1 MSAFRAYC
9 PRRERFEDSREANE
23 DKKREMIAII
33 DYGMGNLRSVQ
44 AGLEHVGQEA
54 FVTDDPQKIAD
65 APAVVLPGVG
75 AFGDAIARLR
85 ETGLGDA
92 FCKAVQSGKPC
103 LGICLG
109 LQLLFSTSD
118 EGGSYDGLG
127 IVPGRVTRFINQLK
141 VPHMGWNQIE
151 IKKPDMPIFRDIPD
165 KSYVY
170 FVHSYY
176 VAPEDESFIAA
187 TTNYGI
193 DFTSM
198 IAKDN
203 LIATQFHPEKSQ
215 NIGLQMLRNF
225 GSIVDG

>member
-1 MSAFRAYC
+1 
-9 PRRERFEDSREANE
+9 
-23 DKKREMIAII
+23 MIAII

-44 AGLEHVGQEA
+44 AGLEFVGQEA
-54 FVTDDPQKIAD
+54 FVTDDPQKVAD

-75 AFGDAIARLR
+75 AFGDAITRLER
-85 ETGLGDA
+85 TGLGDA

-109 LQLLFSTSD
+109 LQLLFSKSD

-127 IVPGRVTRFINQLK
+127 IIPGRVTRFSNQLK

-151 IKKPDMPIFRDIPD
+151 IKKPDMLIFRDIPD
-165 KSYVY
+165 SSYVY

-176 VAPEDESFIAA
+176 VDPEDESFIAT

-193 DFTSM
+193 NFTSM

-203 LIATQFHPEKSQ
+203 LFATQFHPEKSQ
-215 NIGLQMLRNF
+215 KIGLQMLRNF
-225 GSIVDG
+225 GSIVGNR

>member
-1 MSAFRAYC
+1 
-9 PRRERFEDSREANE
+9 
-23 DKKREMIAII
+23 MIAII

-44 AGLEHVGQEA
+44 AGLEFVGQEA
-54 FVTDDPQKIAD
+54 FVTDDPQKVAN

-75 AFGDAIARLR
+75 AFGDAITRLER
-85 ETGLGDA
+85 TGLGDA

-109 LQLLFSTSD
+109 LQLLFSKSE

-127 IVPGRVTRFINQLK
+127 IIPGRVTLFSNQLK

-151 IKKPDMPIFRDIPD
+151 IKKPDMLIFRDIPD
-165 KSYVY
+165 SSYVY

-176 VAPEDESFIAA
+176 VDPEDESFIAT

-203 LIATQFHPEKSQ
+203 LFATQFHPEKSQ
-215 NIGLQMLRNF
+215 KIGLQMLRNF
-225 GSIVDG
+225 GSIVDNK

>member
-1 MSAFRAYC
+1 
-9 PRRERFEDSREANE
+9 
-23 DKKREMIAII
+23 MIAII

-44 AGLEHVGQEA
+44 AGLEFVGQEA

-65 APAVVLPGVG
+65 APAVILPGVG
-75 AFGDAIARLR
+75 AFGDAITKLER
-85 ETGLGDA
+85 TGLGDA
-92 FCKAVQSGKPC
+92 FCRAVQSGKPC

-109 LQLLFSTSD
+109 LQLLFSKSD

-127 IVPGRVTRFINQLK
+127 IIHGRVTRFSNQLK

-151 IKKPDMPIFRDIPD
+151 IKKPDVPIFRDIPD
-165 KSYVY
+165 NSYVY

-176 VAPEDESFIAA
+176 VDPEDESFIAT

-203 LIATQFHPEKSQ
+203 LFATQFHPEKSQ
-215 NIGLQMLRNF
+215 KIGLQMLRNF
-225 GSIVDG
+225 GSIVNNK

>member
-1 MSAFRAYC
+1 
-9 PRRERFEDSREANE
+9 
-23 DKKREMIAII
+23 MIAII

-44 AGLEHVGQEA
+44 AGLEFVGQEA

-75 AFGDAIARLR
+75 AFGDAITKLER
-85 ETGLGDA
+85 TGLGDA

-109 LQLLFSTSD
+109 LQLLFSKSD

-127 IVPGRVTRFINQLK
+127 IISGRVTRFSNQLK

-151 IKKPDMPIFRDIPD
+151 IKKPDVPIFRDIPD
-165 KSYVY
+165 NSYVY

-176 VAPEDESFIAA
+176 VDPEDESFIAT

-203 LIATQFHPEKSQ
+203 LFATQFHPEKSQ
-215 NIGLQMLRNF
+215 KIGLQMLRNF
-225 GSIVDG
+225 GSIVNNK